1 MADYYDLLGVGRDAD
16 ADTLKRA
23 YRSKA
28 RKFHPDI
35 NKEPG
40 AEDRFKE
47 IGRAYEV
54 LSDPQTRARYDQFGE
69 AGLGGAAGAP
79 DMGDMGGF
87 ADLFETFFQGFGG
100 QGGAAGGR
108 SSRRG
113 PQQGDDLRYDLTIDF
128 EQAVFGQEQEIK
140 IPHLET
146 CDTCGGSGAKA
157 GSGPTTCGTCGGA
170 GQVRRATRTPFGS
183 FTQVAECPN
192 CGGTGQVI
200 ADPCNACGGQ
210 GVHQVRKKLRI
221 NIPAGVD
228 TGTRLRV
235 SGEGNA
241 GPRGGPSGD
250 LYVFLTVKSHPRLR
264 RDGLNIL
271 STVNVSYLQAILGDT
286 IEVETVDGDTPL
298 EIPPGTQPGTVLT
311 LANKGIP
318 KLGNPVARG
327 DQKVQVRC
335 SSPRVCRTPNGH
347 CWRSWRAIIRPV
359 ASSITI
365 TTADCS
371 PGCSARSDGDGP
383 FPGSAWHPLP
393 SEFHPLQ
400 TGPRV
405 TSGWRSASG
414 AVGSGRTGSDGDS
427 WAPGCRSSGG
437 GHR

>member
-1 MADYYDLLGVGRDAD
+1 MADFYDVLGVSRDAD
-16 ADTLKRA
+16 SDTLKQA
-23 YRSKA
+23 YRRMA
-28 RKFHPDI
+28 RQYHPDI

-54 LSDPQTRARYDQFGE
+54 LSDSQTRARYDQFGE

-100 QGGAAGGR
+100 PGAGGGR
-108 SSRRG
+108 SRRRG
-113 PQQGDDLRYDLTIDF
+113 PQQGEDLRYDLTVDF
-128 EQAVFGQEQEIK
+128 HQAVFGQEREIK

-146 CDTCGGSGAKA
+146 CMTCSGSGAKQ
-157 GSGPTTCGTCGGA
+157 GSGPTTCATCGGA

-183 FTQVAECPN
+183 FTQVAECPS
-192 CGGTGQVI
+192 CSGTGQVI
-200 ADPCNACGGQ
+200 ADPCGACGGQ

-250 LYVFLTVKSHPRLR
+250 LYVFLTVKSHPRMR

-271 STVNVSYLQAILGDT
+271 SEVKVSYLQAILGDM
-286 IEVETVDGDTPL
+286 IEVETVDNAKEL
-298 EIPPGTQPGTVLT
+298 EIPAGTQPGTVLT
-311 LANKGIP
+311 LANQGIP

-327 DQKVQVRC
+327 DQRITVTVEL
-335 SSPRVCRTPNGH
+335 PRRLSDAERDLLEQLAGH
-347 CWRSWRAIIRPV
+347 H
-359 ASSITI
+359 
-365 TTADCS
+365 
-371 PGCSARSDGDGP
+371 SARGKQ
-383 FPGSAWHPLP
+383 H
-393 SEFHPLQ
+393 HHHN
-400 TGPRV
+400 
-405 TSGWRSASG
+405 SGLFARLF
-414 AVGSGRTGSDGDS
+414 
-427 WAPGCRSSGG
+427 
-437 GHR
+437 GHK

>member
-16 ADTLKRA
+16 ADTLKRS
-23 YRSKA
+23 YRRLA
-28 RKFHPDI
+28 RQYHPDI
-35 NKEPG
+35 NKEAG

-100 QGGAAGGR
+100 PGGSAGGR
-108 SSRRG
+108 PRRRG
-113 PQQGDDLRYDLTIDF
+113 PQQGDDLRYDLTVDF

-146 CDTCGGSGAKA
+146 CDVCDGSGAKS

-170 GQVRRATRTPFGS
+170 GQVRRATRTPFGN
-183 FTQVAECPN
+183 FTQVAECPT
-192 CGGTGQVI
+192 CEGTGQVI
-200 ADPCNACGGQ
+200 ADPCSSCGGQ
-210 GVHQVRKKLRI
+210 GVRQVRKKLRI

-241 GPRGGPSGD
+241 GLRGGPSGD
-250 LYVFLTVKSHPRLR
+250 LYVFLTVRSHPRLK

-271 STVNVSYLQAILGDT
+271 SDVKVSYLQAILGDT
-286 IEVETVDGDTPL
+286 IEVETVDGVQ
-298 EIPPGTQPGTVLT
+298 EIELPAGSQPGSVVT
-311 LANKGIP
+311 LNNKGIP

-327 DQKVQVRC
+327 DQRITVTVELPKRL
-335 SSPRVCRTPNGH
+335 SDAERTLLEQLAGH
-347 CWRSWRAIIRPV
+347 H
-359 ASSITI
+359 
-365 TTADCS
+365 
-371 PGCSARSDGDGP
+371 SARGKQ
-383 FPGSAWHPLP
+383 H
-393 SEFHPLQ
+393 HHHN
-400 TGPRV
+400 
-405 TSGWRSASG
+405 SGLFARLFG
-414 AVGSGRTGSDGDS
+414 QKG
-427 WAPGCRSSGG
+427 
-437 GHR
+437 